1 MCHRR
6 LKKTSHLLGMERNDN
21 VCRNGHDMH
30 IIVVIYEKALSK
42 AEENNL
48 LSSVREKVYSI
59 GNKVMY
65 FFRPKDS
72 FTRAFMQFNS
82 PEKFERLVDQLR

>member
-65 FFRPKDS
+65 FFRPKWTHFS
-72 FTRAFMQFNS
+72 
-82 PEKFERLVDQLR
+82 RLFVNLPHP

>member
-65 FFRPKDS
+65 IFSGLTIRFRELLWKPTCQK
-72 FTRAFMQFNS
+72 N
-82 PEKFERLVDQLR
+82 LNGL